1 MNCSRRP
8 ASSAVVIDSIAR
20 LSVRPPIF
28 HHETV
33 VLDCEDTRCRAD
45 QRVGQPFT
53 CLRCRRPR
61 HLQARSLF
69 PPQTAVKPSY
79 CAVYNLTERRFV
91 APFENLTLL
100 GLMMGRRGRERNGGI
115 GYGAT
120 IQAGLFAIDS
130 QALPPGATSRE
141 ECDVG
146 RIR

>member
-1 MNCSRRP
+1 MFPNVGIFLDNMAIR
-8 ASSAVVIDSIAR
+8 ID
-20 LSVRPPIF
+20 
-28 HHETV
+28 
-33 VLDCEDTRCRAD
+33 
-45 QRVGQPFT
+45 RVHRDL
-53 CLRCRRPR
+53 LRKKTANDPK
-61 HLQARSLF
+61 RSLF
-69 PPQTAVKPSY
+69 AQVIGVNRTY

>member
-1 MNCSRRP
+1 MKNKDTC
-8 ASSAVVIDSIAR
+8 VHNLR
-20 LSVRPPIF
+20 LDFHMTQRTLAPVRF
-28 HHETV
+28 SDGLTG
-33 VLDCEDTRCRAD
+33 LA
-45 QRVGQPFT
+45 
-53 CLRCRRPR
+53 
-61 HLQARSLF
+61 
-69 PPQTAVKPSY
+69 Y

-141 ECDVG
+141 ERDVG
-146 RIR
+146 RIRKDLRL

>member
-1 MNCSRRP
+1 MHQTFLTTVRMRHIVEKLN
-8 ASSAVVIDSIAR
+8 VIDLVEGVLRHNLMATNH
-20 LSVRPPIF
+20 PPP
-28 HHETV
+28 
-33 VLDCEDTRCRAD
+33 A
-45 QRVGQPFT
+45 
-53 CLRCRRPR
+53 
-61 HLQARSLF
+61 
-69 PPQTAVKPSY
+69 Y

-115 GYGAT
+115 GDGAT

>member
-1 MNCSRRP
+1 MLCDCVLRIGLRRRQAYP
-8 ASSAVVIDSIAR
+8 RLNEVVK
-20 LSVRPPIF
+20 
-28 HHETV
+28 T
-33 VLDCEDTRCRAD
+33 
-45 QRVGQPFT
+45 
-53 CLRCRRPR
+53 
-61 HLQARSLF
+61 
-69 PPQTAVKPSY
+69 SY

-141 ECDVG
+141 ERDVG

>member
-1 MNCSRRP
+1 MADNILLD
-8 ASSAVVIDSIAR
+8 ADSHVSEPLNLWQERLPKKYRDIA
-20 LSVRPPIF
+20 P
-28 HHETV
+28 HMET
-33 VLDCEDTRCRAD
+33 EYK
-45 QRVGQPFT
+45 GQPGAWWFIEQDRGPNNVI
-53 CLRCRRPR
+53 LGFGANKSP
-61 HLQARSLF
+61 
-69 PPQTAVKPSY
+69 Y

-100 GLMMGRRGRERNGGI
+100 GLMMCRRGRERNGGI

-141 ECDVG
+141 ERDVG

>member
-1 MNCSRRP
+1 MLYDFVVWIGFRRRQAYP
-8 ASSAVVIDSIAR
+8 RLNEVVKT
-20 LSVRPPIF
+20 P
-28 HHETV
+28 
-33 VLDCEDTRCRAD
+33 
-45 QRVGQPFT
+45 
-53 CLRCRRPR
+53 
-61 HLQARSLF
+61 
-69 PPQTAVKPSY
+69 Y
-79 CAVYNLTERRFV
+79 CAVYNLTERRFG
-91 APFENLTLL
+91 AAFENLTLL

>member
-1 MNCSRRP
+1 MIPPNAVRFVLWIGFRRRQAYP
-8 ASSAVVIDSIAR
+8 PSNEVVK
-20 LSVRPPIF
+20 
-28 HHETV
+28 T
-33 VLDCEDTRCRAD
+33 T
-45 QRVGQPFT
+45 
-53 CLRCRRPR
+53 
-61 HLQARSLF
+61 
-69 PPQTAVKPSY
+69 Y

-91 APFENLTLL
+91 ASFENLTLF

-141 ECDVG
+141 ERDVG

>member
-1 MNCSRRP
+1 MTHRSCCRIDINRSKASKIYYRRK
-8 ASSAVVIDSIAR
+8 D
-20 LSVRPPIF
+20 F
-28 HHETV
+28 
-33 VLDCEDTRCRAD
+33 
-45 QRVGQPFT
+45 
-53 CLRCRRPR
+53 
-61 HLQARSLF
+61 
-69 PPQTAVKPSY
+69 VKCTY

>member
-1 MNCSRRP
+1 MSQ
-8 ASSAVVIDSIAR
+8 SAVA
-20 LSVRPPIF
+20 VRPPMANLAAPSKNSRRLMPPCTYLWKRLSNCGSKSLAFFLSIQL
-28 HHETV
+28 TA
-33 VLDCEDTRCRAD
+33 LGGLSSACRLA
-45 QRVGQPFT
+45 QPA
-53 CLRCRRPR
+53 LKIN
-61 HLQARSLF
+61 L
-69 PPQTAVKPSY
+69 SY